1 MKRYIVL
8 ALTLILCLSLL
19 SVSAFAAGESASLT
33 GPGSVRAG
41 DTVTVT
47 LNVTG
52 GNIYGVSGILNYD
65 SAQLTLVSTQ
75 CVIGNAWAVEFNGNN
90 FVAYDNNLASPVQG
104 TAALFTMTFRV
115 GDVATGT
122 AITVSCGDVVISDG
136 AADAKV
142 GTVSYKATVQEPV
155 SADNS
160 LQSLTVSNA
169 TISPAFDPN
178 VTDYTASVPFSVG
191 RLDLSVLPA
200 GKATVNVQSGYL
212 TPGATTK
219 VTITVT
225 AENGESKVYTIAVTR
240 AQDPNYVP
248 SSNNNLAS
256 IKVQG
261 YVLSPVFDTK
271 VTEYVVWLPYET
283 ESVSVTATPADY
295 KASVRIEG
303 GKDLVAGADN
313 EIKVICA
320 AEDGTEKVYTV
331 IAKRAAAHGS
341 TEPTVPETTEAPET
355 TVPETSK
362 APETT
367 QAPETTAPAAPSE
380 PGNAGGIQTWV
391 LIVAC
396 VAFLV
401 LGAVA
406 GIIVDK
412 KLLNK

>member
-1 MKRYIVL
+1 
-8 ALTLILCLSLL
+8 
-19 SVSAFAAGESASLT
+19 
-33 GPGSVRAG
+33 
-41 DTVTVT
+41 
-47 LNVTG
+47 
-52 GNIYGVSGILNYD
+52 
-65 SAQLTLVSTQ
+65 
-75 CVIGNAWAVEFNGNN
+75 
-90 FVAYDNNLASPVQG
+90 
-104 TAALFTMTFRV
+104 
-115 GDVATGT
+115 
-122 AITVSCGDVVISDG
+122 
-136 AADAKV
+136 
-142 GTVSYKATVQEPV
+142 
-155 SADNS
+155 
-160 LQSLTVSNA
+160 
-169 TISPAFDPN
+169 
-178 VTDYTASVPFSVG
+178 
-191 RLDLSVLPA
+191 
-200 GKATVNVQSGYL
+200 
-212 TPGATTK
+212 
-219 VTITVT
+219 
-225 AENGESKVYTIAVTR
+225 
-240 AQDPNYVP
+240 VP

-303 GKDLVAGADN
+303 GKELIAGADN

>member
-52 GNIYGVSGILNYD
+52 GPVYGVSGTLSYD

-75 CVIGNAWAVEFNGNN
+75 TVIGNAWAVEFNGNN
-90 FVAYDNNLASPVQG
+90 FVAYDNNLANPVQG
-104 TAALFTMTFRV
+104 TAALFTMTFQV
-115 GDVATGT
+115 GDVAPGT
-122 AITVSCGDVVISDG
+122 AVSVSCGNLVISDG

-142 GTVSYKATVQEPV
+142 GSVSYKATVQQPV

-160 LQSLTVSNA
+160 LKALTVSNA

-178 VTDYTASVPFSVG
+178 VTEYTASVPFAVG
-191 RLDLSVLPA
+191 RLDMSVTPA
-200 GKATVNVQSGYL
+200 EKATVSIQSGYL

-219 VTITVT
+219 VTVTVT
-225 AENGESKVYTIAVTR
+225 AENGESKVYTINVTR
-240 AQDPNYVP
+240 GQDPNYVP

-355 TVPETSK
+355 TVPETTK

-367 QAPETTAPAAPSE
+367 QAPETTAPAAPE
-380 PGNAGGIQTWV
+380 NPGNAGGIQVWALV
-391 LIVAC
+391 VISIAC
-396 VAFLV
+396 LV
-401 LGAVA
+401 LGIVA

-412 KLLNK
+412 KLMSK